1 MSTPQQQFEE
11 LLTSLMSQDNAIRNQ
26 GEKIYMNTKKQ
37 QPNQVIQALL
47 LIGRTSTVT
56 ELRNMAFILI
66 RRSFVVLSSEGMSLT
81 FRMPMFCS
89 FLNR

>member
-1 MSTPQQQFEE
+1 
-11 LLTSLMSQDNAIRNQ
+11 
-26 GEKIYMNTKKQ
+26 MNTKKQ

-81 FRMPMFCS
+81 FSHLMFYS
-89 FLNR
+89 FLIRSFFLGQVVTRYSKSCAKGVTHWY